1 MKLVFN
7 HLSLSSKHTSR
18 HLLHED
24 LDVSIL
30 RNWAQILNNVP
41 VLQVLVEGNL
51 FMKGL
56 GVPNSHREKQTE
68 PKRNTFSPI
77 INPDKTRHNLLQH
90 QTASHSYIFTKLPS
104 TKKQVLRQRTFI
116 NTQDLTLTS
125 PGPIIQTSGVKLLFR
140 LLPKTICSEF
150 NISPTL
156 FQLTVH

>member
-7 HLSLSSKHTSR
+7 HLSLSSKRTSR
-18 HLLHED
+18 HLFHED

-30 RNWAQILNNVP
+30 RNGAQILNNVP

-68 PKRNTFSPI
+68 PKRNTFFPLSI
-77 INPDKTRHNLLQH
+77 QIKLGITCYSIKLLH
-90 QTASHSYIFTKLPS
+90 ILIFLQNYQAQ
-104 TKKQVLRQRTFI
+104 KKQVLRQRTFI
-116 NTQDLTLTS
+116 NTQDLTFTI
-125 PGPIIQTSGVKLLFR
+125 PCPIIQTSGVKLLFR